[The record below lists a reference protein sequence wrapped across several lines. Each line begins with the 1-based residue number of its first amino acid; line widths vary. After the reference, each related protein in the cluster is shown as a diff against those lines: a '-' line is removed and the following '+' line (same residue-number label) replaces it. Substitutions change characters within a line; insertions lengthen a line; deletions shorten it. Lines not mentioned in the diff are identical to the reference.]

1 LLFSR
6 LSFGTLRQR
15 HDLARRLET
24 QERDRALRDWFAE
37 RESRLQNVEELILQ
51 PSRMCALGIRD

>member
-1 LLFSR
+1 

-15 HDLARRLET
+15 HDLARLLEA